1 MSSQHPD
8 FKWIKQLHFGNEEAY
23 RILFD
28 EYYQMLGVFAMKY
41 VKDKE
46 VAEDIVQD
54 VITELYSRRLLFDT
68 PVALKSFLFLS
79 VKNKAL
85 NFLRRQQA
93 QERYLNNRMEEE
105 SFFLNNIIREEVY
118 YHLQKMIGELSDPV
132 RQIYELT
139 LQELSNEEI
148 AEQLGLSVD
157 SVKAHK
163 KRGKQILKERLKG
176 LMAFCRAIRKLIYT
190 TNTVEGYHRQIR
202 KVTKNKGVFPS
213 DTALEKL
220 VYLAYRNIRKKW
232 TMPLANW
239 ATISQQLAI
248 KFGERFKLL

>member
-8 FKWIKQLHFGNEEAY
+8 FKWIEQLHFGNEEAY

-176 LMAFCRAIRKLIYT
+176 LMAFCRAIRKLIYP

>member
-8 FKWIKQLHFGNEEAY
+8 FKWIEQLHFGNEEAY

-190 TNTVEGYHRQIR
+190 INTVEGYHRQIR

-232 TMPLANW
+232 TMPLANGLQ
-239 ATISQQLAI
+239 SHNN
-248 KFGERFKLL
+248 

>member
-1 MSSQHPD
+1 MRSSAASDVYKRQ
-8 FKWIKQLHFGNEEAY
+8 
-23 RILFD
+23 
-28 EYYQMLGVFAMKY
+28 

-202 KVTKNKGVFPS
+202 KVTTYSG
-213 DTALEKL
+213 
-220 VYLAYRNIRKKW
+220 AYPFTFRQPIKHKI
-232 TMPLANW
+232 AFKS
-239 ATISQQLAI
+239 TILYPFI
-248 KFGERFKLL
+248 P

>member
-1 MSSQHPD
+1 M
-8 FKWIKQLHFGNEEAY
+8 
-23 RILFD
+23 
-28 EYYQMLGVFAMKY
+28 
-41 VKDKE
+41 
-46 VAEDIVQD
+46 AEDIVQD
-54 VITELYSRRLLFDT
+54 IILELYSRRLLFDT

-176 LMAFCRAIRKLIYT
+176 LMAFCRAKFLQPHYT
-190 TNTVEGYHRQIR
+190 PKSTSLRL
-202 KVTKNKGVFPS
+202 F
-213 DTALEKL
+213 
-220 VYLAYRNIRKKW
+220 RNIAMARLK
-232 TMPLANW
+232 
-239 ATISQQLAI
+239 
-248 KFGERFKLL
+248 

>member
-8 FKWIKQLHFGNEEAY
+8 FKWIEQLHFGNEEAY

-105 SFFLNNIIREEVY
+105 SFFSEQ
-118 YHLQKMIGELSDPV
+118 YHPRRGILSPAENDWG
-132 RQIYELT
+132 T
-139 LQELSNEEI
+139 LRS
-148 AEQLGLSVD
+148 G
-157 SVKAHK
+157 
-163 KRGKQILKERLKG
+163 
-176 LMAFCRAIRKLIYT
+176 
-190 TNTVEGYHRQIR
+190 
-202 KVTKNKGVFPS
+202 
-213 DTALEKL
+213 TANL
-220 VYLAYRNIRKKW
+220 
-232 TMPLANW
+232 
-239 ATISQQLAI
+239 
-248 KFGERFKLL
+248 